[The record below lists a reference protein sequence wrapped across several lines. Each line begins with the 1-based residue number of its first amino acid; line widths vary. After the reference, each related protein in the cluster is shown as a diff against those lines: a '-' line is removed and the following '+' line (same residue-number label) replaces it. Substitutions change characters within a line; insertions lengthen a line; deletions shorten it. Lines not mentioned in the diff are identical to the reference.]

1 MNYDFMRKEV
11 SQKMDELAAKG
22 WYDNVNHTF
31 TDLYYIEQQR
41 LNKIEKNKKKLK
53 ERKYIFITIQDFQ
66 TRLSD
71 LDKLKLFIKRI
82 AYMYDAGFYVVESG
96 KSDPPNVHLHMLVK
110 IRPQCKN
117 HKQVVCA
124 KWAGLF
130 DTNLNDKDYYQIKQW
145 RESAAM
151 PSYEDWLQEK
161 RDYFDNSKKSSH
173 GNSIDLKIDGTFG
186 DPS

>member
-1 MNYDFMRKEV
+1 MNYDFMRTEV
-11 SQKMDELAAKG
+11 SQKMDELAALG
-22 WYDNVNHTF
+22 WYDNINHNF
-31 TDLYYIEQQR
+31 TDQYWIEQQR
-41 LNKIEKNKKKLK
+41 LKKIQMNKKKQN
-53 ERKYIFITIQDFQ
+53 ERKFIFITIQDFQ

-110 IRPQCKN
+110 IKSSCRN
-117 HKQVVCA
+117 HKQVLVA

-130 DTNLNDKDYYQIKQW
+130 NTNLNDKDYYLIKQW
-145 RESAAM
+145 RASAAM

-161 RDYFDNSKKSSH
+161 RDYFDDSKKSSH
-173 GNSIDLKIDGTFG
+173 SNSIDLKINGTFG
-186 DPS
+186 DPT